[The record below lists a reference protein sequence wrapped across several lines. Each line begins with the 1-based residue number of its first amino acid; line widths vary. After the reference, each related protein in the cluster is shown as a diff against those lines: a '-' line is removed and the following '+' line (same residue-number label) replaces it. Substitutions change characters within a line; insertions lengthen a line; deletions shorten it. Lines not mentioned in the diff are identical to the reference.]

1 MTQFITAFFSG
12 SSHGAIYAL
21 VSLGLVLVW
30 RGAGVVNFAQM
41 GQAMFTTYIASQ
53 MIMHKNSYWIA
64 FVTALLAGAILGSII
79 DFGLMRPLSARKNS
93 ALLASE
99 SMRTTIPVIASLGV
113 LGILKALAGI
123 IWAGEERGFPSPV
136 STNGIKFGTTT
147 LAFTAFDLFVIGIVL
162 ITLLLTT
169 IFFTKTGMGLA
180 MRASALNPEVT
191 RLSGV
196 RIKSVRTLSW
206 AISGM
211 ASSLAGLLI
220 TPSTNLSPNT
230 LDLLLIVGFTA
241 AVKPTI
247 SWAISGMASSLAGL
261 LITPSTNLS
270 PNTLDLLLIVGFTAA
285 VIGGLTSLVGA
296 VVGGFAIGYV
306 ISFVNVYSSP
316 ENVFL
321 AILIFL
327 MLMLFLR
334 PQGIFGAKEVR
345 RV

>member
-241 AVKPTI
+241 AV
-247 SWAISGMASSLAGL
+247 
-261 LITPSTNLS
+261 
-270 PNTLDLLLIVGFTAA
+270 
-285 VIGGLTSLVGA
+285 IGGLTSLVGA

>member
-21 VSLGLVLVW
+21 VSMGLVLVW

-241 AVKPTI
+241 AV
-247 SWAISGMASSLAGL
+247 
-261 LITPSTNLS
+261 
-270 PNTLDLLLIVGFTAA
+270 
-285 VIGGLTSLVGA
+285 IGGLTSLVGA